1 MKSLKQ
7 HPFVILGVIIFFA
20 VTALVVFRL
29 SSGAKTDNKKTR
41 VITVG
46 TTTPLK
52 QDLPIRLAYTADIIP
67 NQVVRSSSYPGGT
80 WREPAPFRLF
90 FGQPDP
96 QNDARWTL
104 RYTAGDQ
111 EGFISGLLQPDGSV
125 RWAIESG
132 PARPAP
138 AAAR

>member
-7 HPFVILGVIIFFA
+7 HPFVILGVIIFFS

-29 SSGAKTDNKKTR
+29 SSGAKTDSKKTR

-67 NQVVRSSSYPGGT
+67 NQVVN
-80 WREPAPFRLF
+80 LF
-90 FGQPDP
+90 SR
-96 QNDARWTL
+96 A
-104 RYTAGDQ
+104 
-111 EGFISGLLQPDGSV
+111 DGY
-125 RWAIESG
+125 IEIG
-132 PARPAP
+132 RAHV
-138 AAAR
+138 